1 MPNMTVAKNIMLGRW
16 PTRFG
21 LISAREQTEA
31 AHRALALVAPDL
43 SPNTLAR
50 RLSPALADIRS
61 CPLVSIGQKEK

>member
-1 MPNMTVAKNIMLGRW
+1 MTVAENIMLGRW

-50 RLSPALADIRS
+50 RLSPAE
-61 CPLVSIGQKEK
+61 VSDPNH